1 MGKKTAGT
9 INLAVT
15 REIVTVIPSSGI
27 FSIDMFSDDISAT
40 TTFTIEL
47 SVGGTVYDV
56 AQESGSDISDTLVV
70 DEGKYV
76 AITGKPGDKI
86 KVNFAGATTGSVSY
100 NYNAV

>member
-1 MGKKTAGT
+1 MGKKTSGT
-9 INLAVT
+9 IDLEVT

-27 FSIDMFSDDISAT
+27 FSIDMFSDDISDT

-56 AQESGSDISDTLVV
+56 AEEAGSYISDTLVV

-76 AITGKPGDKI
+76 AITGKPGDFV
-86 KVNFAGATTGSVSY
+86 KVNFAGVTTGNVSY